1 MSALRWAGFAVMA
14 AFGGF
19 TSLMLVG
26 YTVTDVGGWEA
37 IGLIAAVGVPL
48 GLLCL
53 LAWLRPSVAVP
64 VLAVVSLVPIA
75 FGVLQLLDY
84 GRWSD
89 WEDQNGPVGLVLVLI
104 VGVALAVLGLSR
116 PAEAGALLLA
126 IVVVP
131 LVLSMVGAGDQ
142 WARPLS
148 IALVL
153 VPAVVSG
160 VLFLLAART
169 GSAEQSSSGASRF
182 AH

>member
-1 MSALRWAGFAVMA
+1 MA

-26 YTVTDVGGWEA
+26 YTATDVGGWEA

-64 VLAVVSLVPIA
+64 VLAVVSLAPIT

-84 GRWSD
+84 GRWSA
-89 WEDQNGPVGLVLVLI
+89 WEDENGPVSLVLVLL
-104 VGVALAVLGLSR
+104 VGMGLAVLGLSR
-116 PAEAGALLLA
+116 PTEAGALLLA
-126 IVVVP
+126 VVVVP
-131 LVLSMVGAGDQ
+131 LVLNMIGAGDQ

-148 IALVL
+148 IALVFL
-153 VPAVVSG
+153 PAIVSG
-160 VLFLLAART
+160 VLFLLAGRT
-169 GSAEQSSSGASRF
+169 GSVERSSSGAGRF

>member
-1 MSALRWAGFAVMA
+1 MSALRWAGFAVMT
-14 AFGGF
+14 AFGGL

-26 YTVTDVGGWEA
+26 YTVTDVGGWKA

-64 VLAVVSLVPIA
+64 VLAVVSLAPIG
-75 FGVLQLLDY
+75 FGVLELLDY
-84 GRWSD
+84 GRWSE
-89 WEDQNGPVGLVLVLI
+89 WEDQNGPVSLVLVLL

-116 PAEAGALLLA
+116 PTEAGALLLA

-131 LVLSMVGAGDQ
+131 LVLSMIGAGDQ

-148 IALVL
+148 IAVVL
-153 VPAVVSG
+153 GPAVVSG
-160 VLFLLAART
+160 VLFLLAGRT
-169 GSAEQSSSGASRF
+169 APAEQASSRAGRF